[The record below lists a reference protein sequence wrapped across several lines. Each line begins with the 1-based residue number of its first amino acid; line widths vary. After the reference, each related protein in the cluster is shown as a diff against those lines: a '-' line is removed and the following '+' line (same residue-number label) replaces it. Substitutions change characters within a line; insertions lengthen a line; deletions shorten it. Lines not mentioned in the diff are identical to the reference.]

1 MNYTVFFWGIM
12 YLAISRGSVLL
23 WLLIY
28 SMWKHRN
35 VTEISAS
42 RIWEGVYKKRAIYII
57 TLMVLVLIGIGLPPL
72 IHSTVNAVRYEKNAG
87 PLGEWFPPEVYGV
100 TDGGTIIYD
109 GGFYEIVKWH
119 QMTGKDDLYYD
130 GIGFSIMG
138 IPLYGDAEVK

>member
-35 VTEISAS
+35 
-42 RIWEGVYKKRAIYII
+42 
-57 TLMVLVLIGIGLPPL
+57 
-72 IHSTVNAVRYEKNAG
+72 
-87 PLGEWFPPEVYGV
+87 V